1 MNNLRC
7 LPVACLFLFLFFM
20 VGSGVAQTLDLQ
32 KLDALL
38 IQVQAYDWGAS
49 REPLM
54 QYTDLERAAYQ
65 DPAMVRL
72 VEKKLLT
79 LLKRNASLAA
89 KQFVCQRLSVIGS
102 EASAPTLSKMLKD
115 EKTADMARYALERIP
130 GKKITDALHK
140 ALGSSRGLTRIGI
153 INPLGQRAEA
163 GSAAALIKLLNH
175 SDPAVVAASASA
187 LGKIGTLA
195 AVAALEQALPKM
207 KTDLL
212 PTALQAMLQAA
223 DKLAQ
228 TGNASAALTLY
239 KKLQAPDYAAPIRAA
254 ALSGQVV
261 TDQAHSQ
268 EILLNTLQNADD
280 NQKSMAITLLSR
292 LPAEVKMAPFAAL
305 MSRLPAELKVQMLT
319 ALAVRGDRS
328 VLSSAVAAVGDAD
341 TAVRIAAL
349 KSLSAL
355 GDASTVS
362 LLAET
367 AAEKSEDE
375 KKAAQESL
383 YLLNAPNVDE
393 AIMQAIGS
401 AGGAVKGELIT
412 AVGERNL
419 ASATP
424 LLFAAAQ
431 DENAGV
437 RLASIKVLGQTAAAG
452 DLPAMIDLLLQT
464 KSEKEQNE
472 AVTALTAVASKIADP
487 DQRAELVLARLAQV
501 KDESGRIALLRVL
514 GRIGASPGLPVLRA
528 ALKDKSDEIQVAAIR
543 ALSDW
548 PGSEPIDDL
557 KAIAE
562 KSAVSRNQVLALR
575 GFIGLIKNDS
585 RRPEAQSVALFQ
597 QALALA
603 REDAEKISVLSGLGV
618 LNSLA
623 ALETALGCLG
633 SSGLHNEVGAAV
645 LKLGRK
651 LWSQN
656 PAPVKAAVEQV
667 LNMVDNPVLIADLN
681 NLKARIK

>member
-7 LPVACLFLFLFFM
+7 LPAACLVLFILVVF
-20 VGSGVAQTLDLQ
+20 GSGVAQTLDLQ

-38 IQVQAYDWGAS
+38 TQIQAYDWGAS

-65 DPAMVRL
+65 DPAMVKE

-79 LLKRNASLAA
+79 LLKSNAPLAA
-89 KQFVCQRLSVIGS
+89 KQFVCQRLSIIGS
-102 EASAPTLSKMLKD
+102 EASASTLGKMLKD

-130 GKKITDALHK
+130 GIKITEALQK
-140 ALGSSRGLTRIGI
+140 ALGPSKGLTRIGL
-153 INPLGQRAEA
+153 INTLGQRADA

-175 SDPAVVAASASA
+175 SDPAVIAASAAA
-187 LGKIGTLA
+187 LGKIGTPV
-195 AVAALEQALPKM
+195 AVAALEQALPKL
-207 KTDLL
+207 KNDLL
-212 PTALQAMLQAA
+212 PTVLQAMLQAA

-228 TGNASAALTLY
+228 TGNVSTALTLY
-239 KKLQAPDYAAPIRAA
+239 KKLQAPEYAAPIRAA
-254 ALSGQVV
+254 ALSGQVLA
-261 TDQAHSQ
+261 DQAQ
-268 EILLNTLQNADD
+268 GPKILLNTLETADED
-280 NQKSMAITLLSR
+280 QKSMAIALLSR

-305 MSRLPAELKVQMLT
+305 LTRLPAELKVQLLT

-328 VLSSAVAAVGDAD
+328 VLSSAVAAVGDENQ
-341 TAVRIAAL
+341 AVRIAAL

-362 LLAET
+362 LLART
-367 AAEKSEDE
+367 AAEKSDDE

-393 AIMQAIGS
+393 AIIQAIRS
-401 AGGAVKGELIT
+401 ADGAVKGELIA

-419 ASATP
+419 IDATP

-431 DENAGV
+431 DENAAV

-452 DLPAMIDLLLQT
+452 DMPAMIDLLLQT

-472 AVTALTAVASKIADP
+472 AVTALTAVSSKIAEP
-487 DQRAELVLARLAQV
+487 DKRAELVLARLAQV

-514 GRIGASPGLPVLRA
+514 GRIGAGPGLPVLRS
-528 ALKDKSDEIQVAAIR
+528 ALNDKSGEIQVAAIR

-562 KSAVSRNQVLALR
+562 KSGVSRNQVLALR
-575 GFIGLIKNDS
+575 GFIGLIKNDGG
-585 RRPEAQSVALFQ
+585 RPEAQTVALFQ

-603 REDAEKISVLSGLGV
+603 QEDGEKRSVLSGLGE
-618 LNSLA
+618 LNSMA
-623 ALETALGCLG
+623 AFETALGCLNNA
-633 SSGLHNEVGAAV
+633 GLVNEVGAAV

-651 LWSQN
+651 LWSKN
-656 PAPVKAAVEQV
+656 PEPVKQAVEQV
-667 LNMVDNPVLIADLN
+667 LAVVDNQVLVVDLN

>member
-7 LPVACLFLFLFFM
+7 LPAACLIFFIL
-20 VGSGVAQTLDLQ
+20 VAFGSGVAQTLDLQ

-38 IQVQAYDWGAS
+38 TQIQAYDWGAS

-54 QYTDLERAAYQ
+54 QYTELERAAYQ
-65 DPAMVRL
+65 DPAMVKL
-72 VEKKLLT
+72 VEKKLLI
-79 LLKRNASLAA
+79 LLKSNAPLAA
-89 KQFVCQRLSVIGS
+89 KQFVCQRLSIIGS
-102 EASAPTLSKMLKD
+102 EASVSTLSKMLKD

-130 GKKITDALHK
+130 GKKITEALQK
-140 ALGSSRGLTRIGI
+140 ALGPSKGLTRIGI
-153 INPLGQRAEA
+153 INTLGQRADA
-163 GSAAALIKLLNH
+163 GSAAALIKTLNH
-175 SDPAVVAASASA
+175 SDPAVVAASAAA
-187 LGKIGTLA
+187 LGKIGTPV

-207 KTDLL
+207 KNDLL
-212 PTALQAMLQAA
+212 PTALQALLQAA

-228 TGNASAALTLY
+228 TGNGSAALTLY
-239 KKLQAPDYAAPIRAA
+239 KKLQAPEYAAPIRAA
-254 ALSGQVV
+254 ALSGQVLA
-261 TDQAHSQ
+261 DQAQ
-268 EILLNTLQNADD
+268 GPKILLNILETADED
-280 NQKSMAITLLSR
+280 QKSMAITLLSR

-305 MSRLPAELKVQMLT
+305 LTRLSAELKVQLLT

-328 VLSSAVAAVGDAD
+328 VLSSAVAAVEDENQ
-341 TAVRIAAL
+341 AVRIAAL

-362 LLAET
+362 LLAKT
-367 AAEKSEDE
+367 AAVKSDDE

-383 YLLNAPNVDE
+383 YLLNAPGVDE
-393 AIMQAIGS
+393 AIMQAIRN
-401 AGGAVKGELIT
+401 ADGAVKGELIA

-419 ASATP
+419 IGATP
-424 LLFAAAQ
+424 LLFAAAR
-431 DENAGV
+431 DENPGV

-472 AVTALTAVASKIADP
+472 AVTALTAVSSKIAEADK
-487 DQRAELVLARLAQV
+487 RAELVLARLTQV

-514 GRIGASPGLPVLRA
+514 GRIGAAPGLAVLRS
-528 ALKDKSDEIQVAAIR
+528 ALNDKSGEIQVAAIR

-548 PGSEPIDDL
+548 PDSEPIDDL
-557 KAIAE
+557 RTLAE
-562 KSAVSRNQVLALR
+562 KSATARNQVLALR
-575 GFIGLIKNDS
+575 GFIGLIKKDGG
-585 RRPEAQSVALFQ
+585 RPEEQSVALFQ
-597 QALALA
+597 QAVALA
-603 REDAEKISVLSGLGV
+603 KEDAEKISVLSGLGE

-651 LWSQN
+651 LWSKN
-656 PAPVKAAVEQV
+656 PVPVKQAVEQV
-667 LNMVDNPVLIADLN
+667 LAVVDNQVLVVDLN

>member
-1 MNNLRC
+1 M
-7 LPVACLFLFLFFM
+7 
-20 VGSGVAQTLDLQ
+20 AQTLDLQ

-79 LLKRNASLAA
+79 LLKSNASLAA

-153 INPLGQRAEA
+153 INTLGQRAEA

-341 TAVRIAAL
+341 TAVRIA
-349 KSLSAL
+349 
-355 GDASTVS
+355 
-362 LLAET
+362 
-367 AAEKSEDE
+367 
-375 KKAAQESL
+375 
-383 YLLNAPNVDE
+383 
-393 AIMQAIGS
+393 
-401 AGGAVKGELIT
+401 
-412 AVGERNL
+412 
-419 ASATP
+419 
-424 LLFAAAQ
+424 
-431 DENAGV
+431 
-437 RLASIKVLGQTAAAG
+437 
-452 DLPAMIDLLLQT
+452 
-464 KSEKEQNE
+464 
-472 AVTALTAVASKIADP
+472 
-487 DQRAELVLARLAQV
+487 
-501 KDESGRIALLRVL
+501 
-514 GRIGASPGLPVLRA
+514 
-528 ALKDKSDEIQVAAIR
+528 
-543 ALSDW
+543 
-548 PGSEPIDDL
+548 
-557 KAIAE
+557 
-562 KSAVSRNQVLALR
+562 
-575 GFIGLIKNDS
+575 
-585 RRPEAQSVALFQ
+585 
-597 QALALA
+597 
-603 REDAEKISVLSGLGV
+603 
-618 LNSLA
+618 
-623 ALETALGCLG
+623 
-633 SSGLHNEVGAAV
+633 
-645 LKLGRK
+645 
-651 LWSQN
+651 
-656 PAPVKAAVEQV
+656 
-667 LNMVDNPVLIADLN
+667 
-681 NLKARIK
+681 